1 MPIQTDLN
9 VAPYYDDYQDSKD
22 FYKVLFRPGVAV
34 QARELNQMQ
43 TILQRQIERFGDN
56 IFRRGTIIDGCFMLF
71 HDVFPFVKI
80 KDNQTDGA
88 PVNVSQFEGLYIR
101 NQANLQA
108 LVVTT
113 ISGYESRN
121 PDLNTLY
128 IQYINSGT
136 STTDTQFAADQLLTV
151 FDPRESVAKVNVI
164 DGSATFS
171 NSDIVVFSSALAIVN
186 STGGTTFTTPFAT
199 NQVINN
205 GITGGAN
212 AVIVSVDTTTNTE
225 AVILRVRPLANNL
238 VTSNAALWTFT
249 ANDSII
255 NANTGQTA
263 KLSYLVG
270 SGASAT
276 IVTDSIGQVD
286 FVAMS
291 SGGSNYTVKPYV
303 SVASKTANTART
315 AQANLDPQTFLTQI
329 TVANAATI
337 PVGSGYGMTVGE
349 GVIYQKGYFSRVAK
363 QLVVV
368 EKYYNPT
375 SNPPKPDGKVV
386 GFDTAEDI
394 ITSAVDPSLL
404 DNAAGTFNAA
414 APGANRLKLSPELV
428 VLSKE
433 EADANSDFFAIAE
446 FSEGRPYK
454 QNRRTVYNKIGDE
467 MAIRTFEESGNYVLN
482 QFNATTNSVS
492 TFTNEDT
499 SFRLTVDPGT
509 AYIDGYRVETMFN
522 YNVEIDKGTNTITSN
537 TATISMTYGSY
548 VRVNELAGSFQ
559 FSTGDLVELYSNTV
573 TYVSNTSTV
582 GMTIAPVGTKIGE
595 ARIRSLALETGVPG
609 TPAATYR
616 MYLFDIKMVAG
627 SNLKNVK
634 SIYYNGTYDG
644 ICDTVQTIDA
654 STGAL
659 ETVLQE
665 SNRSAMTFYAGV
677 DAIANIESVN
687 YIYRSIDTTR
697 VANTLGMLTKTVTDG
712 IFPYTSGGVLSSGD
726 KQDLLVIPLANAIST
741 ANLVGNYVTES
752 GNAIVTGVGT
762 QFLTDT
768 QVGDWI
774 RVANTSLANTVRQVA
789 SIANNTYLTLTKAA
803 GATLS
808 GNGTTYF
815 PQNVP
820 VNLDRSNRT
829 ANVSADGTVLTVSL
843 GTNITNNTPVALA
856 YNVRAQNTP
865 FVTKTVNRDLYVR
878 LNLANNAANT
888 TGPWCLGLSD
898 VFRLKGVFL
907 GSNNTFSPSG
917 TNVVDITND
926 YYIDH
931 NQNENY
937 YNTSYLYR
945 KPTARDPI
953 SSASVLL
960 VKLDAFTT
968 TSEGL
973 KHLRSY
979 NVNDNVLLENN
990 VTEINTLEIPEVYSS
1005 RGEYFDLRDCVDFRP
1020 VSSNI
1025 ATVTSTPASATI
1037 NPVEPSEAIRFS
1049 SQDKK
1054 FPAPDSDLT
1063 AKITYYQ
1070 PRTDLVCVTSDANI
1084 RVIRGIPGQT
1094 TPPTTPQSALVI
1106 TPLIVPPYPSLP
1118 QSLSPGMSAINDTRI
1133 ANERYSA
1140 RRRQRYSVRV
1150 PVTADQRSRLQP
1162 RGYKMTDIA
1171 DLERR
1176 IRDLEYYVSFTL
1188 AEALV
1193 MRRTIPS
1200 GVTPNMERFK
1210 FGFFVDPFSDYSY
1223 SDIQNPEFNASI
1235 LQDKLQPEY
1244 REVNLEFQFSFANSD
1259 INESVSGLVGTLPW
1273 TSHTLVSQ
1281 LGATDGPVTV
1291 TPTPNTSDP
1300 VTPNTGGPTTP
1311 NTSIVNIVT
1320 TTTITQTETMTFV
1333 INTNQLTSKTGTVFE
1348 ESEFKM
1354 SSLPGP
1360 VRLYLNFP
1368 DQDNNI
1374 EVFYGSTPGFSTEG
1388 LTPTYNSYSV
1398 VALTSTDRTLY
1409 AYGMGKLESLNPV
1422 ELIAGKPTIEDAGKL
1437 LWTHDPQLGQYVK
1450 IRITKY
1456 RNSSGFLGGSG
1467 NKGKFFYRM
1476 YYPVDSIEQT
1486 TSTIVSPTQFVYEGT
1501 VANLTP
1507 DQFTVGTAYS
1517 FVGDYYWGGFS
1528 PPYISDSQ
1536 EFGMI
1541 VTGLKPNTLH
1551 TFTFD
1556 NTNQSARCR
1565 PVGRKLGDQLVSN
1578 AEGILTFKYFYDAGL
1593 SETESDAQ
1601 VFNALL
1607 GTIAGPKAFSV
1618 QSTDSTSRA
1627 SGQVTIKNAIQ
1638 AAINNGVTTTAN
1650 TTSVSSSVVPENNTV
1665 YSGGGGGGGRDFNY
1679 FDNNVNLV

>member
-34 QARELNQMQ
+34 QARELNQLQ

-56 IFRRGTIIDGCFMLF
+56 IFRRGTIIDGCYMLF
-71 HDVFPFVKI
+71 HDVFPYVKI

-101 NQANLQA
+101 NQSNLQA

-113 ISGYESRN
+113 LPGYESRN

-128 IQYINSGT
+128 IQYINSGN
-136 STTDTQFAADQLLTV
+136 SKQDTQFAADQLLTV
-151 FDPRESVAKVNVI
+151 FDPRESVAKVNVF
-164 DGSATFS
+164 DGAAEFS
-171 NSDIVVFSSALAIVN
+171 NSDIVVFSSALAVVN
-186 STGGTTFTTPFAT
+186 ATGGTTFTSPFTP

-205 GITGGAN
+205 GVNAN

-249 ANDSII
+249 ANDTII
-255 NANTGQTA
+255 SSNTGQTA

-270 SGASAT
+270 AGASAT
-276 IVTDSIGQVD
+276 IVTDSVGQID
-286 FVAMS
+286 FVAMN
-291 SGGSNYTVKPYV
+291 SGGTNYTVKPYV

-329 TVANAATI
+329 TVANSTTI
-337 PVGSGYGMTVGE
+337 PVGSGYGMTVGD

-368 EKYYNPT
+368 EKYNNPT

-386 GFDTAEDI
+386 GFDTSEDI

-414 APGANRLKLSPELV
+414 APGANRLRLTPQLV
-428 VLSKE
+428 VLDKE
-433 EADANSDFFAIAE
+433 DADANSDFFAIAE

-467 MAIRTFEESGNYVLN
+467 MALRTFEESGNYVLN
-482 QFNATTNSVS
+482 QFTATTNSVS
-492 TFTNEDT
+492 TFSNEDT
-499 SFRLTVDPGT
+499 AFRLTVDPGT
-509 AYIDGYRVETMFN
+509 AYINGYRVETMFN
-522 YNVEIDKGTNTITSN
+522 YNVEVGKGTDTITSN

-559 FSTGDLVELYSNTV
+559 FATGDIVELYSNTV

-582 GMTIAPVGTKIGE
+582 GTTIAPVGTKIGE

-609 TPAATYR
+609 TPSATYR
-616 MYLFDIKMVAG
+616 MYLFDIKMVSG
-627 SNLKNVK
+627 SNFKNVK

-644 ICDTVQTIDA
+644 ICDTVQTLDA
-654 STGAL
+654 STNAF
-659 ETVLQE
+659 ETVLLE
-665 SNRSAMTFYAGV
+665 NNRSAMTFYTGV
-677 DAIANIESVN
+677 DAVANIQSVD
-687 YIYRSIDTTR
+687 YIYRSIDNTR
-697 VANTLGMLTKTVTDG
+697 VANTQGILTKSVTDG
-712 IFPYTSGGVLSSGD
+712 IFPYTGGGTLSSGD
-726 KQDLLVIPLANAIST
+726 KQDLLVIPLANAIAT
-741 ANLVGNYVTES
+741 ANLTGNFITQS
-752 GNAIVTGVGT
+752 GNAVVTGSGT
-762 QFLTDT
+762 QFLTDV
-768 QVGDWI
+768 QVGDWLRI
-774 RVANTSLANTVRQVA
+774 ANTSLANTVRQVA

-808 GNGTTYF
+808 GNGTMYF

-820 VNLDRSNRT
+820 VNLERTNRT
-829 ANVSADGTVLTVSL
+829 ANVSANGSQLTISL
-843 GTNITNNTPVALA
+843 GTSISNNTPIALA

-865 FVTKTVNRDLYVR
+865 YVSKTVNRDLYVR

-898 VFRLKGVFL
+898 VFRLKGVYL
-907 GSNNTFSPSG
+907 GSNNTFGPTDAG
-917 TNVVDITND
+917 VTNITND
-926 YYIDH
+926 YYVDH

-953 SSASVLL
+953 TDASVLL
-960 VKLDAFTT
+960 VKIDAFTT

-973 KHLRSY
+973 KHLLSY
-979 NVNDNVLLENN
+979 NVNDGVTLENN
-990 VTEINTLEIPEVYSS
+990 VTEVNTLEIPEVYSS
-1005 RGEYFDLRDCVDFRP
+1005 RGDYFDLRDCVDFRP
-1020 VSSNI
+1020 VSNNT
-1025 ATVTSTPASATI
+1025 ATVTSTAASATI
-1037 NPVEPSEAIRFS
+1037 NPSEPTDANRFS

-1084 RVIRGIPGQT
+1084 RVIKGISGQT
-1094 TPPTTPQSALVI
+1094 SAPNPPQNSLVL
-1106 TPLIVPPYPSLP
+1106 TPLIIPQYPSLP
-1118 QSLSPGMSAINDTRI
+1118 QHLSPDMAVIADTRI
-1133 ANERYSA
+1133 ANERYTA
-1140 RRRQRYSVRV
+1140 RRRQKYSVRV
-1150 PVTADQRSRLQP
+1150 PVTADQRSRMQP

-1210 FGFFVDPFSDYSY
+1210 FGFFVDPFTDYSY
-1223 SDIQNPEFNASI
+1223 SDTANPEFNASI
-1235 LQDKLQPEY
+1235 LQDKLQPQY
-1244 REVNLEFQFSFANSD
+1244 TEVNLEFQFSFANSD

-1273 TSHTLVSQ
+1273 TPYTLVSQ

-1291 TPTPNTSDP
+1291 TPEA
-1300 VTPNTGGPTTP
+1300 NTGANTGANTAANTTP

-1320 TTTITQTETMTFV
+1320 STTITQTETMAFV
-1333 INTNQLTSKTGTVFE
+1333 QYTNQLTSKSGTVWE

-1368 DQDNNI
+1368 DQDNAI
-1374 EVFYGSTPGFSTEG
+1374 EVFYGATPGFSTEG
-1388 LTPTYNSYSV
+1388 LTPVYNSLSV
-1398 VALTSTDRTLY
+1398 VALTNTDKTLY
-1409 AYGMGKLESLNPV
+1409 AYGMGKLESLDSPQF
-1422 ELIAGKPTIEDAGKL
+1422 IAGKWAVEDAGKL

-1467 NKGKFFYRM
+1467 NKGKFYYRM
-1476 YYPVDSIEQT
+1476 YYPTDSVEQT
-1486 TSTIVSPTQFVYEGT
+1486 TTTIVSPTQFVYEGT

-1507 DQFTVGTAYS
+1507 DQFTVGTAFSYI
-1517 FVGDYYWGGFS
+1517 GDYYWGGFS
-1528 PPYISDSQ
+1528 LPYISDSQ
-1536 EFGMI
+1536 EFGMVI
-1541 VTGLKPNTLH
+1541 TGLKPNTIH

-1565 PVGRKLGDQLVSN
+1565 PVGGNLGDQLVSN
-1578 AEGILTFKYFYDAGL
+1578 AEGVLTFKYFYDAGL

-1601 VFNALL
+1601 VFNTLV
-1607 GTIAGPKAFSV
+1607 GTIAGTKAFSV
-1618 QSTDSTSRA
+1618 QSVDSTSRA
-1627 SGQVTIKNAIQ
+1627 SGQITIKNTIAE
-1638 AAINNGVTTTAN
+1638 AINNGVTTVAN
-1650 TTSVSSSVVPENNTV
+1650 TTSVSSSVVPQNNDV
-1665 YSGGGGGGGRDFNY
+1665 YSGGGGGGFRDFN
-1679 FDNNVNLV
+1679 FDFNVQLF